1 MKPGWV
7 TAVVASYNH
16 AEFLA
21 QRMDTLLAQTY
32 ENLQILVIDDCST
45 DHSLEVLRRYQSHPN
60 VTLIVREVNGGWA
73 AVSNQGLEMA
83 AGEFIIFANCDDACD
98 SQMIQRLVDA
108 MTVNPTAGVAFC
120 RSLLVD
126 EHDTEL
132 GDDFAIREP
141 SFRARCATD
150 TLLTGSEMGRFLLHS
165 CVIPNLSAALIR
177 TACFSLVGNLS
188 SSYRVCCDW
197 DLYFRIVARYD
208 VVYVAEALNRFRQHR
223 TTIRS
228 MTKDRVVYEEY
239 FRLLLGQIRL
249 LDLNFCE
256 RCRFRLHVMYLWAMH
271 LLTPS
276 LSGLRNFLYHLR
288 RVVALDPLAT
298 LFLLPSL
305 LIRMAILGAKA
316 FSLQAKSGCARGQVL
331 GAGTREC
338 E

>member
-1 MKPGWV
+1 MKTGWV

-16 AEFLA
+16 AGFLA

-98 SQMIQRLVDA
+98 PQMIQRLVDA
-108 MTVNPTAGVAFC
+108 MTGNPTAGITFC

-177 TACFSLVGNLS
+177 TACFSVVGNLS

-239 FRLLLGQIRL
+239 FRLLLSQIQL

-256 RCRFRLHVMYLWAMH
+256 RCHFRLHVMYLWAMH

-276 LSGLRNFLYHLR
+276 LRGLRNFPYHLH

-316 FSLQAKSGCARGQVL
+316 FSLRAKSGCA
-331 GAGTREC
+331 
-338 E
+338 

>member
-1 MKPGWV
+1 MSSSVKPGWV

-45 DHSLEVLRRYQSHPN
+45 DHSLEVLRRYQSHSN

-83 AGEFIIFANCDDACD
+83 TGEFVIFANCDDACD
-98 SQMIQRLVDA
+98 PQMIQRLVDA
-108 MTVNPTAGVAFC
+108 MTGNPTAGIAFC

-126 EHDTEL
+126 EHNTVL
-132 GDDFAIREP
+132 GDDFVIREP
-141 SFRARCATD
+141 SFRTRCATD
-150 TLLTGSEMGRFLLHS
+150 TLLTGYEMNRFLLHS

-177 TACFSLVGNLS
+177 TACFSLVGHLS

-197 DLYFRIVARYD
+197 DLYFRIVAHYD
-208 VVYVAEALNRFRQHR
+208 VVYVAKALNKFRQHH

-228 MTKDRVVYEEY
+228 TTKERVIYEEY
-239 FRLLLGQIRL
+239 FRLLLGQIRA
-249 LDLNFCE
+249 LNLTFRE

-276 LSGLRNFLYHLR
+276 LNGLRNFPYHLR
-288 RVVALDPLAT
+288 RVVALDPFAA
-298 LFLLPSL
+298 LFLLPGL

-316 FSLQAKSGCARGQVL
+316 FPLQAKFRCA
-331 GAGTREC
+331 
-338 E
+338 